1 MVWEKELNERK
12 RAILKSIIDDYVQSA
27 QPVGSRTIARKHELG
42 LGSATIRN
50 EMADL
55 EELGYITQP
64 HTSAGRIP
72 SDKGYRFYV
81 ENLMQIHS
89 LAQEEIAKIKKAMDD
104 RIEELDQLVKR
115 ASVIISNITGYTS
128 VVMTPLLTRAIIK
141 SVQLLVVDDKR
152 ILVVVVAGGG
162 VVQNKLVKHDSVIN
176 EVSLSRL
183 TQVLNV
189 IMVGKT
195 IDQITMPMMIELQR
209 EIQVPAEVI
218 SPVVEAV
225 EDCVR
230 KIESTD
236 VYLEGITNILNH
248 PEFSDLLKAREILEL
263 LKEEDVISTLVRS
276 AVHKQKFD
284 FKIGSEN
291 QINQMKDLS
300 VITTVYGSEGK
311 NLGAIG
317 VIGPTRMAYGKVVS
331 AIQYIS
337 ELLNREITRIF
348 GDDS

>member
-1 MVWEKELNERK
+1 MVWDNELNDRK
-12 RAILKSIIDDYVQSA
+12 RAILRSIIDDYIQSA

-42 LGSATIRN
+42 LGPATIRN

-81 ENLMQIHS
+81 DNLMEVHS
-89 LAQEEIAKIKKAMDD
+89 LAYDEMVKIRKAMDE
-104 RIEELDQLVKR
+104 RIDELNQLFRR
-115 ASVIISNITGYTS
+115 ASVIISSITGYTS
-128 VVMTPLLTRAIIK
+128 VVMTPQLSRAPIK
-141 SVQLLVVDDKR
+141 SIQLVSVDEKRVLVVT
-152 ILVVVVAGGG
+152 VAGVGI
-162 VVQNKLVKHDSVIN
+162 VQNKLLKFEKEIDI
-176 EVSLSRL
+176 SLLPRL
-183 TQVLNV
+183 CTALNSL
-189 IMVGKT
+189 MTGKT
-195 IDQITMPMMIELQR
+195 IDDITIPMIIELQGEVKVPD
-209 EIQVPAEVI
+209 EIIFPILQTVG
-218 SPVVEAV
+218 
-225 EDCVR
+225 DCVR

-248 PEFSDLLKAREILEL
+248 PEFSDLFKAREVLEL
-263 LKEEDVISTLVRS
+263 LREDDVITALVKS
-276 AVHKQKFD
+276 AANKDHFD

-291 QINQMKDLS
+291 EINQLRDLS

-331 AIQYIS
+331 SIQYIK
-337 ELLNREITRIF
+337 ELLDREIIRTF
-348 GDDS
+348 GDDT